1 MKTLNFLKLF
11 LLLSAGIVAGC
22 SNEDEVHFSTCYTTY
37 GEERC
42 YELVDT
48 LGYVRFTE
56 QATVEA
62 KERFLQEHYSSLSFV
77 LDDRSGSYSFV
88 KIKNVAELSALEKR
102 EEIAEAFPV
111 YLSDKKS
118 ILALYGMLF
127 VNTDKSLKKIEDLLN
142 RFGIKYRDIRT
153 EQSSDG
159 KDHYFHRIL
168 ISNPDCIG
176 ICNLLAKQPGV
187 NYAEPDF
194 TYFIEKC
201 STSFQWP
208 LENTEGNGIFAKDAW
223 TISKGVSNIKIAVLD
238 DGVELAHPDLKA
250 NLLPGFNAVTD
261 IAKGEN
267 GAPKY
272 GDAHGTNC
280 SGIIAAV
287 DNNQGITGVAPH
299 CKIIPIRIYYNK
311 FTNVSSST
319 VVRDEWIVEGLKYAE
334 RMGADIINCSWGDN
348 ESHKSELTDKINELA
363 TQGRG
368 GRGCIIVASSGNFN
382 STTINYPASLP
393 NVIAVGA
400 SKSNGARWEDSN
412 YGNDLDLVAPGTQIY
427 TTTKDDYYE
436 HVTGT
441 SFSAPHV
448 AGVAALMLSVNPSLT
463 RTQLKEILCKTCQ
476 KTSRHTFSTNATY
489 GRWSDQV
496 GYGIVDA
503 YDALRMIQFQKS
515 TLVQEDAF
523 TYTIN
528 NLPRKAKV
536 VWSSSS
542 SDFTLANP
550 VDSVAKILTR
560 DCGKSTTLTA
570 KVYYDNALIKQF
582 TKNISSVLTIEGSN
596 HISCCGQKAKRIGY
610 LPYGATLSWNVS
622 DNVDIDSQKG
632 DSIRVSMVEG
642 TSSGY
647 WIEAVVRANGK
658 TYTKRENLVL
668 RKKEGVDMDFL
679 SDTRG
684 PGGSKRFAIYA
695 DPIDNNGRSMR
706 DIPEETI
713 VRWWCRRSPNSG
725 TDADATLDS
734 EDQITSSMLVK
745 PAITRAST
753 LPDTVQF
760 HPITFSSYPP
770 IDPFLPVTPPIIPL
784 VPNIDATDINFPHR
798 LKVTLPDQDYEG
810 IVTCWVYSHCAK
822 ATLLSY
828 LVNKDGI
835 SVYTEKTSPT
845 IYSAP
850 TYRVTSSSPAGDHIA
865 VRRMETEE
873 NDTSLH
879 EVKLLLYNDFG
890 LVRTV
895 NGTSEEELLQM
906 NVADLPNGT
915 YYLNVHTGNS
925 VIKQVI
931 RIKH

>member
-22 SNEDEVHFSTCYTTY
+22 SNEDEMHFSTCYNSY

-62 KERFLQEHYSSLSFV
+62 KESFLQEHYSSLSFV
-77 LDDRSGSYSFV
+77 LDDRTGSYSFV
-88 KIKNVAELSALEKR
+88 KIKNVAELSALGKR

-111 YLSDKKS
+111 YHDERGG
-118 ILALYGMLF
+118 IRALYGMLF
-127 VNTDKSLKKIEDLLN
+127 VDTDVSVKMEDMLN
-142 RFGIKYRDIRT
+142 RLGIKYRDIEKEPRF
-153 EQSSDG
+153 DG
-159 KDHYFHRIL
+159 KSGYLHYIL

-176 ICNLLAKQPGV
+176 VCNLLAKQPGV
-187 NYAEPDF
+187 DYAGPDF
-194 TYFIEKC
+194 AYFIEK
-201 STSFQWP
+201 STTSSQWP
-208 LENTEGNGIFAKDAW
+208 LENTEGSGIFAEDAW
-223 TISKGVSNIKIAVLD
+223 TISKGSPDIKIAVLD
-238 DGVELAHPDLKA
+238 DGVELTHRDLHA
-250 NLLPGFNAVTD
+250 NLLPGFDAVTD
-261 IAKGEN
+261 NVPGDN
-267 GAPKY
+267 GSPKF
-272 GDAHGTNC
+272 GDKHGTNC
-280 SGIIAAV
+280 SGIIAAL

-299 CKIIPIRIYYNK
+299 CKIIPIRICYDRYSNI
-311 FTNVSSST
+311 SST
-319 VVRDEWIVEGLKYAE
+319 VVYDKWIIEALKYAQ
-334 RMGADIINCSWGDN
+334 RAGADIINCSWGNN
-348 ESHKSELTDKINELA
+348 EQHDIELTNKINELA
-363 TQGRG
+363 TQGRRG
-368 GRGCIIVASSGNFN
+368 LGCIIVAASGNFN
-382 STTINYPASLP
+382 SSTLEYPASLP
-393 NVIAVGA
+393 NVITVGA

-412 YGNDLDLVAPGTQIY
+412 YGSGLDLVAPGTHIL
-427 TTTKDDYYE
+427 TTTQNGDYEY
-436 HVTGT
+436 VTGT
-441 SFSAPHV
+441 SASAPHV

-542 SDFTLANP
+542 SDFTLTNP

-596 HISCCGQKAKRIGY
+596 HISCCGLKAHRIGY
-610 LPYGATLSWNVS
+610 LPYGATLRWNVS
-622 DNVDIDSQKG
+622 DNVDIDSRKG
-632 DSIRVSMVEG
+632 DSIRVSTAEG

-647 WIEAVVRANGK
+647 WIEAVVQANGK
-658 TYTKRENLVL
+658 TYTKRQELTRREKGSVIL
-668 RKKEGVDMDFL
+668 KYMT
-679 SDTRG
+679 DTKG
-684 PGGSKRFAIYA
+684 PWNGRRFAFYA
-695 DPIDNNGRSMR
+695 DIIDNTNQSMD
-706 DIPEETI
+706 DIPEET
-713 VRWWCRRSPNSG
+713 VLYWKCRRTENSATREEAELETEDLITDRSSLVIPISMHCIKSSTNLNDSPILSPM
-725 TDADATLDS
+725 ATL
-734 EDQITSSMLVK
+734 
-745 PAITRAST
+745 AS
-753 LPDTVQF
+753 DT
-760 HPITFSSYPP
+760 PYPP
-770 IDPFLPVTPPIIPL
+770 VISPDLDIDL
-784 VPNIDATDINFPHR
+784 VRYNFPHR
-798 LKVTLPDQDYEG
+798 LKVTFPNKDYEG
-810 IVTCWVYSHCAK
+810 IVTCMVYSPCTPTTAMSYRVNQEG
-822 ATLLSY
+822 AT
-828 LVNKDGI
+828 
-835 SVYTEKTSPT
+835 VYTGDSSFTT
-845 IYSAP
+845 HSAP

>member
-22 SNEDEVHFSTCYTTY
+22 SNEDEMHFSTCYNSY

-62 KERFLQEHYSSLSFV
+62 KESFLQEHYSSLSFV
-77 LDDRSGSYSFV
+77 LDDRTGSYSFV
-88 KIKNVAELSALEKR
+88 KIKNVAELSALGKR

-111 YLSDKKS
+111 YHDERGG
-118 ILALYGMLF
+118 IRALYGMLF
-127 VNTDKSLKKIEDLLN
+127 VDTDVSVKMEDMLN
-142 RFGIKYRDIRT
+142 RLGIKYRDIEKEPRF
-153 EQSSDG
+153 DG
-159 KDHYFHRIL
+159 KSGYLHYIL

-176 ICNLLAKQPGV
+176 VCNLLAKQPGV
-187 NYAEPDF
+187 DYAGPDF
-194 TYFIEKC
+194 AYFIEK
-201 STSFQWP
+201 STTSSQWP
-208 LENTEGNGIFAKDAW
+208 LENTEGSGIFAEDAW
-223 TISKGVSNIKIAVLD
+223 TISKGSPDIKIAVLD
-238 DGVELAHPDLKA
+238 DGVELTHRDLHA
-250 NLLPGFNAVTD
+250 NLLPGFDAVTD
-261 IAKGEN
+261 NVPGDN
-267 GAPKY
+267 GSPKF
-272 GDAHGTNC
+272 GDKHGTNC
-280 SGIIAAV
+280 SGIIAAL

-299 CKIIPIRIYYNK
+299 CKIIPIRICYDRYSNI
-311 FTNVSSST
+311 SST
-319 VVRDEWIVEGLKYAE
+319 VVYDKWIVEALKYAQ
-334 RMGADIINCSWGDN
+334 RAGADIINCSWGNN
-348 ESHKSELTDKINELA
+348 EQHDIELTNKINELA
-363 TQGRG
+363 TQGRRG
-368 GRGCIIVASSGNFN
+368 LGCIIVAASGNFN
-382 STTINYPASLP
+382 SSTLEYPASLP
-393 NVIAVGA
+393 NVITVGA

-412 YGNDLDLVAPGTQIY
+412 YGSGLDLVAPGTHIL
-427 TTTKDDYYE
+427 TTTQNGDYEY
-436 HVTGT
+436 VTGT
-441 SFSAPHV
+441 SASAPHV

-542 SDFTLANP
+542 SDFTLTNP

-596 HISCCGQKAKRIGY
+596 HISCCGLKAHRIGY
-610 LPYGATLSWNVS
+610 LPYGATLRWNVS
-622 DNVDIDSQKG
+622 DNVDIDSRKG
-632 DSIRVSMVEG
+632 DSIRVSTAEG

-647 WIEAVVRANGK
+647 WIEAVVQANGK
-658 TYTKRENLVL
+658 TYTKRQELTRREKGSVIL
-668 RKKEGVDMDFL
+668 KYMT
-679 SDTRG
+679 DTKG
-684 PGGSKRFAIYA
+684 PWNGRRFAFYA
-695 DPIDNNGRSMR
+695 DIIDNTNQSMD
-706 DIPEETI
+706 DIPEET
-713 VRWWCRRSPNSG
+713 VLYWKCRRTENSATREEAELETEDLITDRSSLVIPISMHCIKSSTNLNDSPILSPM
-725 TDADATLDS
+725 ATL
-734 EDQITSSMLVK
+734 
-745 PAITRAST
+745 AS
-753 LPDTVQF
+753 DT
-760 HPITFSSYPP
+760 PYPP
-770 IDPFLPVTPPIIPL
+770 VISPDLDIDL
-784 VPNIDATDINFPHR
+784 VRYNFPHR
-798 LKVTLPDQDYEG
+798 LKVTFPNKDYEG
-810 IVTCWVYSHCAK
+810 IVTCMVYSPCTPTTAMSYRVNQEG
-822 ATLLSY
+822 AT
-828 LVNKDGI
+828 
-835 SVYTEKTSPT
+835 VYTGDSSFTT
-845 IYSAP
+845 HSAP

>member
-299 CKIIPIRIYYNK
+299 CKIIPIRICYDRYSNI
-311 FTNVSSST
+311 SST
-319 VVRDEWIVEGLKYAE
+319 VVYDKWIVEALKYAQ
-334 RMGADIINCSWGDN
+334 RAGADIINCSWGNN
-348 ESHKSELTDKINELA
+348 EQHDIELTNKINELA
-363 TQGRG
+363 TQGRRG
-368 GRGCIIVASSGNFN
+368 LGCIIVAASGNFN
-382 STTINYPASLP
+382 SSTLEYPASLP
-393 NVIAVGA
+393 NVITVGA

-412 YGNDLDLVAPGTQIY
+412 YGSGLDLVAPGTHIL
-427 TTTKDDYYE
+427 TTTQNGDYEY
-436 HVTGT
+436 VTGT
-441 SFSAPHV
+441 SASAPHV

-542 SDFTLANP
+542 SDFTLTNP

-596 HISCCGQKAKRIGY
+596 HISCCGLKAHRIGY
-610 LPYGATLSWNVS
+610 LPYGATLRWNVS

-647 WIEAVVRANGK
+647 WIEAVVQANGK
-658 TYTKRENLVL
+658 TYTKRQELTRREKGSVIL
-668 RKKEGVDMDFL
+668 KYMT
-679 SDTRG
+679 DTKG
-684 PGGSKRFAIYA
+684 PWNGRRFAFYA
-695 DPIDNNGRSMR
+695 DIIDNTNQSMD
-706 DIPEETI
+706 DIPEET
-713 VRWWCRRSPNSG
+713 VLYWKCRRTENSATREEAELETEDLITDRSSLVIPISMHCIKSSTNLNDSPILSPM
-725 TDADATLDS
+725 ATL
-734 EDQITSSMLVK
+734 
-745 PAITRAST
+745 AS
-753 LPDTVQF
+753 DT
-760 HPITFSSYPP
+760 PYPP
-770 IDPFLPVTPPIIPL
+770 VISPDLDIDL
-784 VPNIDATDINFPHR
+784 VRYNFPHR
-798 LKVTLPDQDYEG
+798 LKVTFPNKDYEG
-810 IVTCWVYSHCAK
+810 IVTCMVYSPCTPTTAMSYRVNQEG
-822 ATLLSY
+822 AT
-828 LVNKDGI
+828 
-835 SVYTEKTSPT
+835 VYTGDSSFTT
-845 IYSAP
+845 HSAP

>member
-22 SNEDEVHFSTCYTTY
+22 SNEDEMHFSTCYNSY

-62 KERFLQEHYSSLSFV
+62 KESFLQEHYSSLSFV
-77 LDDRSGSYSFV
+77 LDDRTGSYSFV
-88 KIKNVAELSALEKR
+88 KIKNVAELSALGKR

-111 YLSDKKS
+111 YHDERGG
-118 ILALYGMLF
+118 IRALYGMLF
-127 VNTDKSLKKIEDLLN
+127 VDTDVSVKMEDMLN
-142 RFGIKYRDIRT
+142 RLGIKYRDIEKEPRF
-153 EQSSDG
+153 DG
-159 KDHYFHRIL
+159 KSGYLHYIL

-176 ICNLLAKQPGV
+176 VCNLLAKQPGV
-187 NYAEPDF
+187 DYAGPDF
-194 TYFIEKC
+194 AYFIEK
-201 STSFQWP
+201 STTSSQWP
-208 LENTEGNGIFAKDAW
+208 LENTEGSGIFAEDAW
-223 TISKGVSNIKIAVLD
+223 TISKGSPDIKIAVLD
-238 DGVELAHPDLKA
+238 DGVELTHRDLHA
-250 NLLPGFNAVTD
+250 NLLPGFDAVTD
-261 IAKGEN
+261 NVPGDN
-267 GAPKY
+267 GSPKF
-272 GDAHGTNC
+272 GDKHGTNC
-280 SGIIAAV
+280 SGIIAAL

-299 CKIIPIRIYYNK
+299 CKIIPIRICYDRYSNI
-311 FTNVSSST
+311 SST
-319 VVRDEWIVEGLKYAE
+319 VVYDKWIVEALKYAQ
-334 RMGADIINCSWGDN
+334 RAGADIINCSWGNN
-348 ESHKSELTDKINELA
+348 EQHDIELTNKINELA
-363 TQGRG
+363 TQGRRG
-368 GRGCIIVASSGNFN
+368 LGCIIVAASGNFN
-382 STTINYPASLP
+382 SSTLEYPASLP
-393 NVIAVGA
+393 NVITVGA

-412 YGNDLDLVAPGTQIY
+412 YGSGLDLVAPGTHIL
-427 TTTKDDYYE
+427 TTTQNGDYEY
-436 HVTGT
+436 VTGT
-441 SFSAPHV
+441 SASAPHV

-596 HISCCGQKAKRIGY
+596 HISCCGLKAHRIGY
-610 LPYGATLSWNVS
+610 LPYGATLRWNVS
-622 DNVDIDSQKG
+622 DNVDIDSRKG
-632 DSIRVSMVEG
+632 DSIRVSTAEG

-647 WIEAVVRANGK
+647 WIEAVVQANGK
-658 TYTKRENLVL
+658 TYTKRQELTRREKGSVIL
-668 RKKEGVDMDFL
+668 KYMT
-679 SDTRG
+679 DTKG
-684 PGGSKRFAIYA
+684 PWNGRRFAFYA
-695 DPIDNNGRSMR
+695 DIIDNTNQSMD
-706 DIPEETI
+706 DIPEET
-713 VRWWCRRSPNSG
+713 VLYWKCRRTENSATREEAELETEDLITDRSSLVIPISMHCIKSSTNLNDSPILSPM
-725 TDADATLDS
+725 ATL
-734 EDQITSSMLVK
+734 
-745 PAITRAST
+745 AS
-753 LPDTVQF
+753 DT
-760 HPITFSSYPP
+760 PYPP
-770 IDPFLPVTPPIIPL
+770 VISPDLDIDL
-784 VPNIDATDINFPHR
+784 VRYNFPHR
-798 LKVTLPDQDYEG
+798 LKVTFPNKDYEG
-810 IVTCWVYSHCAK
+810 IVTCMVYSPCTPTTAMSYRVNQEG
-822 ATLLSY
+822 AT
-828 LVNKDGI
+828 
-835 SVYTEKTSPT
+835 VYTGDSSFTT
-845 IYSAP
+845 HSAP

>member
-22 SNEDEVHFSTCYTTY
+22 SNEDEMHFSTCYNSY

-62 KERFLQEHYSSLSFV
+62 KESFLQEHYSSLSFV
-77 LDDRSGSYSFV
+77 LDDRTGSYSFV
-88 KIKNVAELSALEKR
+88 KIKNVAELSALGKR

-111 YLSDKKS
+111 YHDERGG
-118 ILALYGMLF
+118 IRALYGMLF
-127 VNTDKSLKKIEDLLN
+127 VDTDVSVKMEDMLN
-142 RFGIKYRDIRT
+142 RLGIKYRDIEKEPRF
-153 EQSSDG
+153 DG
-159 KDHYFHRIL
+159 KSGYLHYIL

-176 ICNLLAKQPGV
+176 VCNLLAKQPGV
-187 NYAEPDF
+187 DYAGPDF
-194 TYFIEKC
+194 AYFIEK
-201 STSFQWP
+201 STTSSQWP
-208 LENTEGNGIFAKDAW
+208 LENTEGSGIFAEDAW
-223 TISKGVSNIKIAVLD
+223 TISKGSPDIKIAVLD
-238 DGVELAHPDLKA
+238 DGVELTHRDLHA
-250 NLLPGFNAVTD
+250 NLLPGFDAVTD
-261 IAKGEN
+261 NVPGDN
-267 GAPKY
+267 GSPKF
-272 GDAHGTNC
+272 GDKHGTNC
-280 SGIIAAV
+280 SGIIAAL

-299 CKIIPIRIYYNK
+299 CKIIPIRICYDRYSNI
-311 FTNVSSST
+311 SST
-319 VVRDEWIVEGLKYAE
+319 VVYDKWIVEALKYAQ
-334 RMGADIINCSWGDN
+334 RAGADIINCSWGNN
-348 ESHKSELTDKINELA
+348 EQHDIELTNKINELA
-363 TQGRG
+363 TQGRRG
-368 GRGCIIVASSGNFN
+368 LGCIIVAASGNFN
-382 STTINYPASLP
+382 SSTLEYPASLP
-393 NVIAVGA
+393 NVITVGA

-412 YGNDLDLVAPGTQIY
+412 YGSGLDLVAPGTHIL
-427 TTTKDDYYE
+427 TTTQNGDYEY
-436 HVTGT
+436 VTGT
-441 SFSAPHV
+441 SASAPHV

-745 PAITRAST
+745 PACMRAST

>member
-22 SNEDEVHFSTCYTTY
+22 SNEDEMHFSTCYNSY

-62 KERFLQEHYSSLSFV
+62 KESFLQEHYSSLSFV
-77 LDDRSGSYSFV
+77 LDDRTGSYSFV
-88 KIKNVAELSALEKR
+88 KIKNVAELSALGKR

-111 YLSDKKS
+111 YHDERGG
-118 ILALYGMLF
+118 IRALYGMLF
-127 VNTDKSLKKIEDLLN
+127 VDTDVSVKMEDMLN
-142 RFGIKYRDIRT
+142 RLGIKYRDIEKEPRF
-153 EQSSDG
+153 DG
-159 KDHYFHRIL
+159 KSGYLHYIL

-176 ICNLLAKQPGV
+176 VCNLLAKQPGV
-187 NYAEPDF
+187 DYAGPDF
-194 TYFIEKC
+194 AYFIEK
-201 STSFQWP
+201 STTSSQWP
-208 LENTEGNGIFAKDAW
+208 LENTEGSGIFAEDAW
-223 TISKGVSNIKIAVLD
+223 TISKGSPDIKIALLE
-238 DGVELAHPDLKA
+238 DGVELTHRDLHA
-250 NLLPGFNAVTD
+250 NLLPGFDAVTD
-261 IAKGEN
+261 NVPGDN
-267 GAPKY
+267 GSPKF
-272 GDAHGTNC
+272 GDKHGTNC
-280 SGIIAAV
+280 SGIIAAL

-299 CKIIPIRIYYNK
+299 CKIIPIRICYDRYSNI
-311 FTNVSSST
+311 SST
-319 VVRDEWIVEGLKYAE
+319 VVYDKWIVEALKYAQ
-334 RMGADIINCSWGDN
+334 RAGADIINCSWGNN
-348 ESHKSELTDKINELA
+348 EQHDIELTNKINELA
-363 TQGRG
+363 TQGRRG
-368 GRGCIIVASSGNFN
+368 LGCIIVAASGNFN
-382 STTINYPASLP
+382 SSTLEYPASLP
-393 NVIAVGA
+393 NVITVGA

-412 YGNDLDLVAPGTQIY
+412 YGSGLDLVAPGTHIL
-427 TTTKDDYYE
+427 TTTQNGDYEY
-436 HVTGT
+436 VTGT
-441 SFSAPHV
+441 SASAPHV

-596 HISCCGQKAKRIGY
+596 HISCCGLKAHRIGY
-610 LPYGATLSWNVS
+610 LPYGATLRWNVS
-622 DNVDIDSQKG
+622 DNVDIDSRKG
-632 DSIRVSMVEG
+632 DSIRVSTAEG

-647 WIEAVVRANGK
+647 WIEAVVQANGK
-658 TYTKRENLVL
+658 TYTKRQELTRREKGSVIL
-668 RKKEGVDMDFL
+668 KYMT
-679 SDTRG
+679 DTKG
-684 PGGSKRFAIYA
+684 PWNGRRFAFYA
-695 DPIDNNGRSMR
+695 DIIDNTNQSMD
-706 DIPEETI
+706 DIPEET
-713 VRWWCRRSPNSG
+713 VLYWKCRRTENSATREEAELETEDLITDRSSLVIPISMHCIKSSTNLNDSPILSPM
-725 TDADATLDS
+725 ATL
-734 EDQITSSMLVK
+734 
-745 PAITRAST
+745 AS
-753 LPDTVQF
+753 DT
-760 HPITFSSYPP
+760 PYPP
-770 IDPFLPVTPPIIPL
+770 VISPDLDIDL
-784 VPNIDATDINFPHR
+784 VRYNFPHR
-798 LKVTLPDQDYEG
+798 LKVTFPNKDYEG
-810 IVTCWVYSHCAK
+810 IVTCMVYSPCTPTTAMSYRVNQEG
-822 ATLLSY
+822 AT
-828 LVNKDGI
+828 
-835 SVYTEKTSPT
+835 VYTGDSSFTT
-845 IYSAP
+845 HSAP